1 MNIGWEE
8 TWCGTECYLK
18 NSISNWNILLIY
30 GKISLDNL
38 FSDYRKLSE
47 RRVYVKRTG
56 TKVQKNRTDD
66 EFIMLPTVDFCF
78 KELMRNEKVRKGI
91 IAALLGVRPEE
102 IKETR
107 LLPTVL
113 RKEYEDDKYGVLDVR
128 VEMHDGTQID
138 FEMQVA
144 EFDFW
149 KKRIVFYLSK
159 MVTDQIH
166 KGDDYDKIQK
176 CIHVSILDFVHFPED
191 SRCYRKITFCDT
203 KTGEVYTDV
212 MEIHVL
218 ELGKLPPEDQN
229 EEGIIRWM
237 RFLNAKSRKE
247 LKEMAKQDEYFGEAY
262 EELDRLSADEK
273 KRLEYETRLK
283 YKRDKYAQLHY
294 ATRIGRE
301 EGERIGRE
309 EGAKQINELHKRLI
323 ELGRIDDLKR
333 AVEDSDYQGR
343 LLKELKL

>member
-1 MNIGWEE
+1 M
-8 TWCGTECYLK
+8 
-18 NSISNWNILLIY
+18 S
-30 GKISLDNL
+30 
-38 FSDYRKLSE
+38 
-47 RRVYVKRTG
+47 KRTG

-66 EFIMLPTVDFCF
+66 EFIILPTVDFCF
-78 KELMRNEKVRKGI
+78 KELMQNEKVRKGI
-91 IAALLGVRPEE
+91 IVALLGVR
-102 IKETR
+102 
-107 LLPTVL
+107 
-113 RKEYEDDKYGVLDVR
+113 
-128 VEMHDGTQID
+128 
-138 FEMQVA
+138 
-144 EFDFW
+144 
-149 KKRIVFYLSK
+149 
-159 MVTDQIH
+159 
-166 KGDDYDKIQK
+166 
-176 CIHVSILDFVHFPED
+176 
-191 SRCYRKITFCDT
+191 
-203 KTGEVYTDV
+203 
-212 MEIHVL
+212 
-218 ELGKLPPEDQN
+218 PEDQN

>member
-1 MNIGWEE
+1 M
-8 TWCGTECYLK
+8 
-18 NSISNWNILLIY
+18 
-30 GKISLDNL
+30 
-38 FSDYRKLSE
+38 
-47 RRVYVKRTG
+47 
-56 TKVQKNRTDD
+56 
-66 EFIMLPTVDFCF
+66 
-78 KELMRNEKVRKGI
+78 
-91 IAALLGVRPEE
+91 
-102 IKETR
+102 
-107 LLPTVL
+107 
-113 RKEYEDDKYGVLDVR
+113 
-128 VEMHDGTQID
+128 
-138 FEMQVA
+138 A

-191 SRCYRKITFCDT
+191 NRCYRKITFCDT

-309 EGAKQINELHKRLI
+309 EGERIGREEGAKQINELHKRLI

>member
-1 MNIGWEE
+1 M
-8 TWCGTECYLK
+8 
-18 NSISNWNILLIY
+18 S
-30 GKISLDNL
+30 
-38 FSDYRKLSE
+38 
-47 RRVYVKRTG
+47 KRTG

-113 RKEYEDDKYGVLDVR
+113 RKEYEDDKYG
-128 VEMHDGTQID
+128 
-138 FEMQVA
+138 
-144 EFDFW
+144 
-149 KKRIVFYLSK
+149 
-159 MVTDQIH
+159 
-166 KGDDYDKIQK
+166 
-176 CIHVSILDFVHFPED
+176 ILD
-191 SRCYRKITFCDT
+191 RCYRKITFCDT
-203 KTGEVYTDV
+203 KTGEIYTDV

-247 LKEMAKQDEYFGEAY
+247 LKEMAKQDDYFGEAY

>member
-1 MNIGWEE
+1 
-8 TWCGTECYLK
+8 
-18 NSISNWNILLIY
+18 
-30 GKISLDNL
+30 
-38 FSDYRKLSE
+38 
-47 RRVYVKRTG
+47 
-56 TKVQKNRTDD
+56 
-66 EFIMLPTVDFCF
+66 
-78 KELMRNEKVRKGI
+78 
-91 IAALLGVRPEE
+91 
-102 IKETR
+102 
-107 LLPTVL
+107 
-113 RKEYEDDKYGVLDVR
+113 
-128 VEMHDGTQID
+128 
-138 FEMQVA
+138 
-144 EFDFW
+144 
-149 KKRIVFYLSK
+149 

-191 SRCYRKITFCDT
+191 NRCYRKITFCDT

-262 EELDRLSADEK
+262 EELERLSADEK

-309 EGAKQINELHKRLI
+309 EGERIGREEGAKQINELYKRLI